1 MNSAIELIANVQSV
15 RLALISPP
23 LARRSGLRSAD
34 ACLMALCS

>member
-23 LARRSGLRSAD
+23 PFVFRVFGRGMHA
-34 ACLMALCS
+34 